1 MAELELM
8 ERRVGDIE
16 KYLGIQEIEEV
27 GGEITAYEALEK
39 KAKRLDDFIKF
50 VEDKHYIMGDLYG
63 KYEQMEG
70 YLKGTPNK
78 DSQSSLVSPEMELR
92 LSQLPLHHKR
102 ANLVLECQDDLLNF
116 VDDLEDLQKLEQY
129 LNFDPLVDVPDKLS
143 KLRKLKVAHT
153 SHLLEA

>member
-1 MAELELM
+1 MTLGIDVAELELM

-92 LSQLPLHHKR
+92 LSQLP
-102 ANLVLECQDDLLNF
+102 
-116 VDDLEDLQKLEQY
+116 
-129 LNFDPLVDVPDKLS
+129 
-143 KLRKLKVAHT
+143 
-153 SHLLEA
+153 